1 MVDLELKHP
10 IALASWSIAFRA
22 FFNLLLESSADH
34 LKHQAIHDVLTGLP
48 TRALLEDRL
57 KQAISYADRYGRL
70 MAVVFIN
77 LDGFK
82 LVNDSLNHKA
92 GDELLKVMAERM
104 SQCLRSVAPSCG
116 QAR

>member
-1 MVDLELKHP
+1 M
-10 IALASWSIAFRA
+10 
-22 FFNLLLESSADH
+22 
-34 LKHQAIHDVLTGLP
+34 T
-48 TRALLEDRL
+48 
-57 KQAISYADRYGRL
+57 
-70 MAVVFIN
+70 VVFIN

-116 QAR
+116 QAAMNSQTFLYGRPGERTQVAPARKDCYHQEINTLTANRAY